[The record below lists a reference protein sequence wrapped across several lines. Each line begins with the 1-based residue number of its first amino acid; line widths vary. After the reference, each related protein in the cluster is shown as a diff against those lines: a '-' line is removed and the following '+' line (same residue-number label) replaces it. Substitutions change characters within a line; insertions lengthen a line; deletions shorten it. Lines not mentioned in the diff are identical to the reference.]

1 MLDPQMVKTVRDQ
14 VMDIFSATED
24 RVSTDDWGSPEFEAY
39 LQKYDTVRDT
49 SEYRT
54 IQKQLRIVRDHNHL
68 ECVYLVYFDLETEST
83 IYLVDGTYGE
93 DNSRPGCFDATA
105 NTSSVLQK
113 ANSRRGASVMSASSF
128 CESDSDIS
136 A

>member
-1 MLDPQMVKTVRDQ
+1 MTHKPKFSLKKKLIILIVSIIMTISLLAGLLSYKEIDGVIRDMYINRSRELSATAAAMLDPQMVKTVRDQ

-54 IQKQLRIVRDHNHL
+54 IQKQLRIVQDHNHL
-68 ECVYLVYFDLETEST
+68 ECVYLV
-83 IYLVDGTYGE
+83 
-93 DNSRPGCFDATA
+93 
-105 NTSSVLQK
+105 
-113 ANSRRGASVMSASSF
+113 
-128 CESDSDIS
+128 
-136 A
+136 